1 MSIRQ
6 VLDDDLASVVLPA
19 HKLLDPSNDGVEHPS
34 DPRFNM
40 ASRMELFR
48 SRAAQSYLD
57 IARTF
62 CQNRCRIRR
71 TLCHSITDW
80 DTLQFDAED
89 LDQQLREFTMEEP
102 IVDPAISYEPIY
114 GFHLSSW
121 AYFYK
126 LRQME
131 WIIQLGFELET
142 YQPNEYAGMYWYLQ
156 YVAKHRSRHLERIRG
171 ITVRSF
177 SALQRSDSSMSP
189 KMAEFEKSFAFVN
202 FSMLEA
208 ASTYGF
214 ADALS
219 ILYTVLARLSLL
231 PSPSR
236 PYSNDVMRYELR
248 MKPFLSIGLPEVVPY
263 DEFVSAVT
271 QPRESTSDLLGFAVE
286 SIAAAKRGF
295 ETLSKLNAEEAF
307 CQGSHDSWVKNIKD
321 CLKACIFAGI
331 ATSGV
336 KKAIEKAEKA
346 GKLNIRV
353 EIPESEQGYHPWW
366 IVPKIIPI
374 AS

>member
-1 MSIRQ
+1 RNLASTVPPRPVVEVSQEDAFDHLEKLCKDGCAVVDVLDYHDSHSLLAFISLFQARKPQPSVYIRTLLQHYLFGDMVILGKMSIRQ

-131 WIIQLGFELET
+131 WIIQL
-142 YQPNEYAGMYWYLQ
+142 
-156 YVAKHRSRHLERIRG
+156 
-171 ITVRSF
+171 
-177 SALQRSDSSMSP
+177 
-189 KMAEFEKSFAFVN
+189 
-202 FSMLEA
+202 
-208 ASTYGF
+208 
-214 ADALS
+214 
-219 ILYTVLARLSLL
+219 
-231 PSPSR
+231 
-236 PYSNDVMRYELR
+236 
-248 MKPFLSIGLPEVVPY
+248 
-263 DEFVSAVT
+263 
-271 QPRESTSDLLGFAVE
+271 
-286 SIAAAKRGF
+286 
-295 ETLSKLNAEEAF
+295 
-307 CQGSHDSWVKNIKD
+307 
-321 CLKACIFAGI
+321 
-331 ATSGV
+331 
-336 KKAIEKAEKA
+336 
-346 GKLNIRV
+346 
-353 EIPESEQGYHPWW
+353 
-366 IVPKIIPI
+366 
-374 AS
+374 